1 MRLSLESATMPE
13 GIWNSPVLNICIAG
27 RRAIC
32 QSGAPKKNAQRGI
45 RGGIIRRA
53 KWSVPWVK
61 AINNAKLEE
70 LYLESHDI
78 IFLYIQEASKLLCVI
93 LIVSESYNT
102 LIKKN
107 HN

>member
-1 MRLSLESATMPE
+1 VPNAKGSKILRSLESATIPE
-13 GIWNSPVLNICIAG
+13 GIWNNPVLNICIAG

-70 LYLESHDI
+70 LYFI
-78 IFLYIQEASKLLCVI
+78 
-93 LIVSESYNT
+93 
-102 LIKKN
+102 
-107 HN
+107 